1 MKKLLALA
9 ASLGGAFCAFAA
21 GFDGKSLTTNDW
33 FDADFTTALT
43 VDSEVVL
50 NSTTG
55 IVRGAGSW
63 TAVPTEGTAKI
74 VADTDAGGEATM
86 LSVDAADEELE
97 FTPAGLSEPTGMET
111 VSATVKGAAGGEL
124 PTMAGDIQAAFTIYD
139 NGTAAVPC
147 GYTSDGWTNLVYS
160 GEMTGLTNAW
170 YTLSFDF
177 ANVDDV
183 RYVRYAVVPNGGSR
197 IVLADSEGTMWFRA
211 ASNATTVTSIS
222 FSGTGD
228 VRSFGGDS
236 LTVTGAAMYDGIGY
250 DTVGE
255 AVAAGLA
262 DGFAAGSV
270 KLLANASWSP
280 AKPGSVQI
288 DTNGFALTLPAS
300 SSVFSTTVENGVYTT
315 TYIYDATDSDIY
327 LVADPVVENI
337 TADTDVTIP
346 GCSDQYRYTARN
358 GDYAVNGSKFLRSLS
373 AIDPD
378 NFNRGGMSS
387 SYRSGTG
394 VATGMATSDTLTSE
408 FVNVLDGYYGS
419 SSEQAD
425 STITLNNLVANRPY
439 KFRFFLSRPAFTA
452 SQYLK
457 VSMGGVTSAP
467 VYFNVG
473 GENVGQFVTFTFVP
487 KSTTAVVTLSSDDGQ
502 GTHTQYQAFLVTRPN
517 FAEYTWAGT
526 PSSSDWNVTGLNW
539 DGSSASETLWA
550 APFSCFN
557 AAIFNNGDSAV
568 LQRDIAVGMLSVTGA
583 VALAGARTLTASEV
597 SIADGTTISG
607 NTAISAGSLAANG
620 AVSLVGGN
628 SMSVDGTLTKTGDGD
643 FSTDGEL
650 TFPTLSMSGLGFLT
664 YGSFGMDSADL
675 SFSPSG
681 ANQTSIAKDAN
692 ASMRMSLPSGF
703 TTTSLSGGAT
713 LTGSGTETVNV
724 ASGTQ
729 TFYGSFAGDMSLV
742 KTGAGTLTL
751 QGPSSYTGDLSVQS
765 GTLALSG
772 IISSLGKVYRF
783 DASDPTTYTLAAESD
798 TDISSLGS
806 LSLASGYEPATL
818 SAAGGY
824 FGDTPVF
831 AFNANAYGSGK
842 AETFMMVYCV
852 PELPA
857 SGQLVLSY
865 NSTDYVELTSDG
877 RWNTYCSNASPRSGY
892 RNFAIYSNGVNSVNA
907 SIAKPA
913 VMTLNARVSF
923 NTNRPQRFGEQF
935 TGVVAEGIGF
945 SSCLSTEQRRAAE
958 FELMNKWGLDCAED
972 FQPIPKTANV
982 TVASGATLDLGGF
995 TIKAASFSGAGTLQN
1010 GVLVTP
1016 GNIYTNTGALTLPAM
1031 ANMKVVLGADATALT
1046 IVGDATNVVV
1056 EASDAFLAS
1065 GRSLVV
1071 TAANL
1076 EAAHVTFNLPF
1087 RCNATPGAGTWTIA
1101 TQSSGFEAATYTW
1114 TNGSG
1119 DDRWETL
1126 GNWSVGNRPVAVL
1139 PQVVD
1144 QVFFGSPTSVEL
1156 AAQQSVSNV
1165 TADADVTLS
1174 GALIQTG
1181 EVFGNGKITLGD
1193 DAGFSTFSPYDS
1205 RLVIS
1210 NNLEIAASETSTNV
1224 IKSLNSGSSAGSAV
1238 KVYGNITGTGMIMFE
1253 GPRLN
1258 CELAGDNSEFRGVV
1272 YVKKDNYDRNGT
1284 HVGAERA
1291 ASSNAVW
1298 NVYSSGSESFT
1309 KVEGGTF
1316 KFGSLSGSV
1325 YYSNQSSYKYQTL
1338 EVGHLGLDDS
1348 LGGQW
1353 FPSTYMNLVVDSN
1366 LDDRK
1371 NNSNRGH
1378 CLRKVGAGT
1387 LTFSGKYL
1395 RKYEIDG
1402 GTLLITNNESFV
1414 WTKDE
1419 STYRSRFT
1427 FGGGTLAF
1435 GGEVTEDPSSRIA
1448 YSTAPICFTNAVG
1461 EVHTW
1466 ATALASSNER
1476 GLVMVGSGT
1485 LVLKE
1490 APLYTAD
1497 TYLDNVDGTLKI
1509 PAAARVRV
1517 KTHVENKAVRR
1528 ASETIDDVV
1537 YTVYTLGNKPGS
1549 MIILF

>member
-1 MKKLLALA
+1 MRYSVKPASGSLAILTD
-9 ASLGGAFCAFAA
+9 AS
-21 GFDGKSLTTNDW
+21 
-33 FDADFTTALT
+33 
-43 VDSEVVL
+43 
-50 NSTTG
+50 
-55 IVRGAGSW
+55 
-63 TAVPTEGTAKI
+63 GTAWFQSP
-74 VADTDAGGEATM
+74 VNASSVTSVS
-86 LSVDAADEELE
+86 LS
-97 FTPAGLSEPTGMET
+97 
-111 VSATVKGAAGGEL
+111 
-124 PTMAGDIQAAFTIYD
+124 
-139 NGTAAVPC
+139 GTA
-147 GYTSDGWTNLVYS
+147 
-160 GEMTGLTNAW
+160 
-170 YTLSFDF
+170 
-177 ANVDDV
+177 DV
-183 RYVRYAVVPNGGSR
+183 RKLS
-197 IVLADSEGTMWFRA
+197 
-211 ASNATTVTSIS
+211 
-222 FSGTGD
+222 
-228 VRSFGGDS
+228 GDS
-236 LTVTGAAMYDGIGY
+236 LTVTSAAMYDGIGY

-346 GCSDQYRYTARN
+346 GCSDQYRYTARG
-358 GDYAVNGSKFLRSLS
+358 GDYAVNGSRFLKSLS
-373 AIDPD
+373 AVDPD

-387 SYRSGTG
+387 SYRSETG
-394 VATGMATSDTLTSE
+394 VATGMATSETLTSA

-425 STITLNNLVANRPY
+425 STITLKNLVANRPY

-502 GTHTQYQAFLVTRPN
+502 RTHTQYQAFLVTRPN

-550 APFSCFN
+550 APFSGYN

-650 TFPTLSMSGLGFLT
+650 TFSKLSMSGHGFLT
-664 YGSFGMDSADL
+664 CGSLGMDSADL

-729 TFYGSFAGDMSLV
+729 MFYGSFAGDMSLV

-772 IISSLGKVYRF
+772 IISSLGKTYKF
-783 DASDPTTYTLAAESD
+783 DAGDSTTYTLAEGSE
-798 TDISSLGS
+798 TEVQTLSSSNPLSFSSL
-806 LSLASGYEPATL
+806 
-818 SAAGGY
+818 
-824 FGDTPVF
+824 
-831 AFNANAYGSGK
+831 YGSGNRAQIVSDEDYFGGK
-842 AETFMMVYCV
+842 PAFQFNESFYFHGNKVSGKTILAVYQKNEVPESAMYLDTYYYSDKRADYIRLNGSNWETATSTAANWAIYVDGVHGQTFVSGKPSLLSVNKQVVNGTNRYDGFGETFVGAIA
-852 PELPA
+852 EL
-857 SGQLVLSY
+857 
-865 NSTDYVELTSDG
+865 
-877 RWNTYCSNASPRSGY
+877 
-892 RNFAIYSNGVNSVNA
+892 
-907 SIAKPA
+907 
-913 VMTLNARVSF
+913 
-923 NTNRPQRFGEQF
+923 
-935 TGVVAEGIGF
+935 VAF
-945 SSCLSTEQRRAAE
+945 SSVLSTEQRRAAE

-1076 EAAHVTFNLPF
+1076 DAAHVTFNLPF

-1101 TQSSGFEAATYTW
+1101 IQTSGFEAATYTW

-1144 QVFFGSPTSVEL
+1144 QVFFGSPTSVVL

-1181 EVFGNGKITLGD
+1181 EVFGDGKITLGD
-1193 DAGFSTFSPYDS
+1193 NAGFSTFSPYDS

-1210 NNLEIAASETSTNV
+1210 NDLEIAASATSTNV
-1224 IKSLNSGSSAGSAV
+1224 IKSLNSGSSVGSAV
-1238 KVYGNITGTGMIMFE
+1238 KVYGNITGTGTIMFD

-1272 YVKKDNYDRNGT
+1272 YVKKDSSIDRNGT
-1284 HVGAERA
+1284 YLSETSAS
-1291 ASSNAVW
+1291 SSNAVW
-1298 NVYSSGSESFT
+1298 NVSSSGA
-1309 KVEGGTF
+1309 GTF
-1316 KFGSLSGSV
+1316 LRNGRTYFFGALNGSV
-1325 YYSNQSSYKYQTL
+1325 NQADSYANAQPTL
-1338 EVGHLGLDDS
+1338 EIGALPGLTS
-1348 LGGQW
+1348 ALGGIY
-1353 FPSTYMNLVVDSN
+1353 SRTAA
-1366 LDDRK
+1366 DRRSK
-1371 NNSNRGH
+1371 EGAII
-1378 CLRKVGAGT
+1378 RKVGEEST
-1387 LTFSGKYL
+1387 LVFSGTRAKQYQINAGL
-1395 RKYEIDG
+1395 FVLNGTVDSDNVTPVDG
-1402 GTLLITNNESFV
+1402 IV
-1414 WTKDE
+1414 
-1419 STYRSRFT
+1419 
-1427 FGGGTLAF
+1427 FGGGILAVASSNVVDNAVVF
-1435 GGEVTEDPSSRIA
+1435 ADPSSAIM
-1448 YSTAPICFTNAVG
+1448 YSTGPICFSNAVG

-1466 ATALASSNER
+1466 ATALAASNTG
-1476 GLVMVGSGT
+1476 GLVKKGEGT
-1485 LVLKE
+1485 LVLSAK
-1490 APLYTAD
+1490 PLYTGD
-1497 TYLDNVDGTLKI
+1497 TYLDGGKLLTPRDVNL
-1509 PAAARVRV
+1509 PV
-1517 KTHVENKAVRR
+1517 KTHVPEKSVRKQFV
-1528 ASETIDDVV
+1528 TIDGVD
-1537 YTVYTLGNKPGS
+1537 YIEYRLDRKMGS
-1549 MIILF
+1549 ALIYF

>member
-1 MKKLLALA
+1 MKSMWVAKVRGLVA
-9 ASLGGAFCAFAA
+9 AFCSCGAIVAGAA
-21 GFDGKSLTTNDW
+21 GFDGLSLTTNDW
-33 FDADFTTALT
+33 FDASFTTLT
-43 VDSEVVL
+43 PGTEIVT
-50 NSTTG
+50 NTATG
-55 IVRGAGSW
+55 ITLGAGTW
-63 TAVPTEGTAKI
+63 TAAPTNGTATI
-74 VADTDAGGEATM
+74 VADAEAGGEATL
-86 LSVDAADEELE
+86 LSIDAVGEELT
-97 FTPAGLSEPTGMET
+97 FTPAALA
-111 VSATVKGAAGGEL
+111 SATGKESVTVNVRTESVDTL
-124 PTMAGDIQAAFTIYD
+124 PALFAQAQTAFAILST
-139 NGTAAVPC
+139 NGVDHSLVAYV
-147 GYTSDGWTNLVYS
+147 SDGTSAVWTNLVYAA
-160 GEMTGLTNAW
+160 GADTLTNAW
-170 YTLSFDF
+170 FSLTMDF
-177 ANVDDV
+177 ATVENV
-183 RYVRYAVVPNGGSR
+183 RYVRFAVTPQSGSPT
-197 IVLADSEGTMWFRA
+197 VLSDSAGTRWFRA
-211 ASNATTVTSIS
+211 AADDATTLTSVS
-222 FSGTGD
+222 FTGAGD
-228 VRSFGGDS
+228 VRSFSGDV
-236 LTVTGAAMYDGIGY
+236 LTVTSAAMYDGIGY

-346 GCSDQYRYTARN
+346 GCSDQYRYTARG
-358 GDYAVNGSKFLRSLS
+358 GDYVVNGSKFLNSLS
-373 AIDPD
+373 AVDPA
-378 NFNRGGMSS
+378 NFNRGEMSS

-394 VATGMATSDTLTSE
+394 VATGMATSETLTSA

-550 APFSCFN
+550 APFSGYNSAVFGD
-557 AAIFNNGDSAV
+557 GDSAV
-568 LQRDIAVGMLSVTGA
+568 LQEDVNVGNL
-583 VALAGARTLTASEV
+583 VANGNV
-597 SIADGTTISG
+597 SITGGKDIVVGVGFTKSGT
-607 NTAISAGSLAANG
+607 
-620 AVSLVGGN
+620 
-628 SMSVDGTLTKTGDGD
+628 GD

-650 TFPTLSMSGLGFLT
+650 TFSTLSMSGLGFLT
-664 YGSFGMDSADL
+664 YGSLGMDSADL

-772 IISSLGKVYRF
+772 IISSLGKTYKF
-783 DASDPTTYTLAAESD
+783 DAGDSTTYTLAEGSE
-798 TDISSLGS
+798 TEVQTLSSSNPLSFSSL
-806 LSLASGYEPATL
+806 
-818 SAAGGY
+818 
-824 FGDTPVF
+824 
-831 AFNANAYGSGK
+831 YGSGNRAQIVSDEDYFGGK
-842 AETFMMVYCV
+842 PVFQFNESFYFHGNKVSGKTILAVYQKNEVPESAMYLDTYYYSGKRADYIRLNGSNWETATSSAANWAIYVDGVHGQTFVSGKPSLLSVNKQVVNGTNRHDGFGETFVGAIA
-852 PELPA
+852 EL
-857 SGQLVLSY
+857 
-865 NSTDYVELTSDG
+865 
-877 RWNTYCSNASPRSGY
+877 
-892 RNFAIYSNGVNSVNA
+892 
-907 SIAKPA
+907 
-913 VMTLNARVSF
+913 
-923 NTNRPQRFGEQF
+923 
-935 TGVVAEGIGF
+935 VAF
-945 SSCLSTEQRRAAE
+945 SSVLSTEQRRAAE

-1071 TAANL
+1071 TAADL
-1076 EAAHVTFNLPF
+1076 DAAHVTFNLPF
-1087 RCNATPGAGTWTIA
+1087 RCNATPGTGTWTI
-1101 TQSSGFEAATYTW
+1101 TVQSSGFEAATYTW

-1144 QVFFGSPTSVEL
+1144 QVFFGSPTSVVL

-1165 TADADVTLS
+1165 TANANVTFS

-1181 EVFGNGKITLGD
+1181 EVFGDGKITLGD

-1210 NNLEIAASETSTNV
+1210 NDLEIAASATSTNV
-1224 IKSLNSGSSAGSAV
+1224 IKSLNSGSSVGSAV
-1238 KVYGNITGTGMIMFE
+1238 NVYGNITGTGTIMFD
-1253 GPRLN
+1253 GPRLD

-1272 YVKKDNYDRNGT
+1272 YVKKDSIDRNGT
-1284 HVGAERA
+1284 YLSETSAS
-1291 ASSNAVW
+1291 SSNAVW
-1298 NVYSSGSESFT
+1298 NVSSSGA
-1309 KVEGGTF
+1309 GTF
-1316 KFGSLSGSV
+1316 LRNGRTYFFGALNGSV
-1325 YYSNQSSYKYQTL
+1325 NQTDSYANAQPTL
-1338 EVGHLGLDDS
+1338 EIGALPGLTS
-1348 LGGQW
+1348 ALGGIY
-1353 FPSTYMNLVVDSN
+1353 SRTAA
-1366 LDDRK
+1366 DRR
-1371 NNSNRGH
+1371 SREGAII
-1378 CLRKVGAGT
+1378 RKVGEEST
-1387 LTFSGKYL
+1387 LVFSGTRAKQYQVNAGL
-1395 RKYEIDG
+1395 FVLNGTVDSDNVTPVDG
-1402 GTLLITNNESFV
+1402 IV
-1414 WTKDE
+1414 
-1419 STYRSRFT
+1419 
-1427 FGGGTLAF
+1427 FGGGILAVASSNVVDNAVVF
-1435 GGEVTEDPSSRIA
+1435 ADPSSAIMD
-1448 YSTAPICFTNAVG
+1448 STGPICFSNAVG

-1466 ATALASSNER
+1466 ATALDSSNTG
-1476 GLVMVGSGT
+1476 GLVKKGEGT
-1485 LVLKE
+1485 LKLSA
-1490 APLYTAD
+1490 APLYAGD
-1497 TYLDNVDGTLKI
+1497 TYLDGGTLKM
-1509 PAAARVRV
+1509 PRAARLRV
-1517 KTHVENKAVRR
+1517 KTHVEDRSVYKAY
-1528 ASETIDDVV
+1528 ETIEEVE
-1537 YTVYTLGNKPGS
+1537 YAVYTLGPRRGTLVT
-1549 MIILF
+1549 IR